1 MTVTIEPAGAVAG
14 EAVRRAVL
22 RNGRGLE
29 AAILSFGATLEW
41 LRLPG
46 PDGAPVDLVLGFD
59 RPEDYATRP
68 GSVGATVGRFANRI
82 AHGRFTLDGRVF
94 ELPRNQ
100 DGRHSLH
107 SGPRGLGLRPWS
119 LEPVA
124 GACAVR
130 LAIVSPDGDHGF
142 PGRLE
147 ASCTYALD
155 EADLLRI
162 EMSATTDA
170 ATPVNLVNHTYW
182 NLAGSGTIDGHL
194 LQLHADRVLE
204 VDEELI
210 PTGRILEVAGTAL
223 DYRRPR
229 RLDDHGPAQ
238 LDHCFLVP
246 GQGLRPVARLLD
258 PASGRALE
266 LLADQPGV
274 QVYNA
279 GKLDLV
285 GRGGLR
291 YGPRSGLCL
300 ETEALPDAP
309 NHAHFPS
316 AILRPG
322 EVYRHRMECRL
333 HRG

>member
-1 MTVTIEPAGAVAG
+1 VTVVIEPAGTV
-14 EAVRRAVL
+14 EDEPVRRAVL

-29 AAILSFGATLEW
+29 AAVSSFGATLEW

-46 PDGAPVDLVLGFD
+46 RDGAPVDLVLGFD
-59 RPEDYATRP
+59 HPRDYAERP

-82 AHGRFTLDGRVF
+82 AHGRFTLDGRTY

-107 SGPRGLGLRPWS
+107 SGPRGLGLRNWS
-119 LEPVA
+119 LEAVA

-130 LAIVSPDGDHGF
+130 LAIVSPDGDNGF
-142 PGRLE
+142 PGRLV
-147 ASCTYALD
+147 AGCTYELD
-155 EADLLRI
+155 EADVLRI
-162 EMSATTDA
+162 EMTATTDA

-182 NLAGSGTIDGHL
+182 NLAGGGTIDGHL

-210 PTGRILEVAGTAL
+210 PSGRILEVAGTSL

-229 RLDDHGPAQ
+229 RLDDRGPPR

-246 GQGLRPVARLLD
+246 GQGLRPVARLED

-274 QVYNA
+274 QVYSA
-279 GKLDLV
+279 SKLDV
-285 GRGGLR
+285 AGRGGR
-291 YGPRSGLCL
+291 HYGPGSGLCL

-309 NHAHFPS
+309 THAHFPS

-333 HRG
+333 ARG